1 MEKLMLSK
9 YQSFFYYM
17 EQNGWNRDNGL
28 GDDELLTCSRTRM
41 LRPCNHC
48 FVETRENKGES
59 RCLRQA
65 QKLPV
70 GGRLKQKRELANLG
84 NMQVKEAEKSN
95 KCKKR
100 KVDTDY
106 DDDSEASG
114 TSSLVP
120 EFTLNQKE
128 IIRPGVPK
136 MFAEMHMPKEETVFK
151 IHDPKRNKSWSVVS
165 KIQSRFSR
173 GWPGLVKDFGLK
185 VGDVCTFELIKPT
198 EMILTVDSM

>member
-1 MEKLMLSK
+1 MCFNVSIYKTNCVE
-9 YQSFFYYM
+9 
-17 EQNGWNRDNGL
+17 
-28 GDDELLTCSRTRM
+28 M

-128 IIRPGVPK
+128 IIRPVLSW
-136 MFAEMHMPKEETVFK
+136 VFQRCLRRCICQRRK
-151 IHDPKRNKSWSVVS
+151 
-165 KIQSRFSR
+165 QCSRFMIQNGTSHGLWSLR
-173 GWPGLVKDFGLK
+173 YSQDSLVDGLVWLK
-185 VGDVCTFELIKPT
+185 
-198 EMILTVDSM
+198 ILV